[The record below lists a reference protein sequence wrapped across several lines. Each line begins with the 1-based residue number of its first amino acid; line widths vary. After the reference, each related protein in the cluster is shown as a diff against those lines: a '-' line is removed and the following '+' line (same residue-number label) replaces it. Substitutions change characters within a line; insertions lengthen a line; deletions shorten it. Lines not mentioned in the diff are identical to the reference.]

1 MANSLGPSLGGA
13 GWATL
18 VKPQLAVRASRGR
31 GVLRLSSESVIPKS
45 QRPQSRWEGKG
56 VTGLL

>member
-31 GVLRLSSESVIPKS
+31 GGLEAKLRVSYPE
-45 QRPQSRWEGKG
+45 
-56 VTGLL
+56 VTETPEQVGR